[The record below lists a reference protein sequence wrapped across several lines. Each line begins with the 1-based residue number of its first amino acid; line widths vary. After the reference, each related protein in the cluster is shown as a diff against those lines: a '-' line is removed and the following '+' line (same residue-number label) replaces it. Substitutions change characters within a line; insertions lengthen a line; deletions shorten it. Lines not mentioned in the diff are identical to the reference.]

1 MSENIVS
8 DKVLFT
14 FMQKNKPVE
23 SQPPGRRASTL
34 RVPHHK
40 KPTLEEVLK
49 RKNEERPSGG
59 TRKTLRNSA

>member
-23 SQPPGRRASTL
+23 SQKPGRRARTL
-34 RVPHHK
+34 SVPCHK
-40 KPTLEEVLK
+40 KPTLGEVLK
-49 RKNEERPSGG
+49 RKNEERPSGR

>member
-14 FMQKNKPVE
+14 FMQKNKLVE